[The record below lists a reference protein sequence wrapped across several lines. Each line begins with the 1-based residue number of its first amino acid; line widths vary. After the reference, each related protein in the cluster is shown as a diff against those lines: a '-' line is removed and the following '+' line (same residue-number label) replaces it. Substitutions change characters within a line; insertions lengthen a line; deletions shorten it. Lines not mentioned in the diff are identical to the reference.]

1 MRKIIVLLTITITA
15 LLGAQLPALANLAG
29 QPIIGDLN
37 GDGRLDRATLGRI
50 AVGDPTCTVSVET
63 RKPDGTYQAPVVHSY
78 TSPIESEPKCPN
90 MGVAV
95 DLKGDGVTELVT
107 TSFYGFVGPDLL
119 VLRKFQPIARYDGLK
134 MPSAI
139 ETVDFNGDG
148 LGDVWESTDEQ
159 MTMHALLSTKKGAIV
174 PGPFSVCSQDGVPQH
189 YFADFNGDG
198 GQDLLVSRRC
208 EFQETPALSA
218 EVYFGDGAPKAVLT
232 TASYGSGI
240 RLEVFPID
248 LNRDSIPDAG
258 VIERHSDGT
267 NVVRHFRNDG
277 TGTFTEVPALGTTTA
292 TTAPYESPA
301 GTAHH

>member
-1 MRKIIVLLTITITA
+1 MRRLFVLLTVTIA
-15 LLGAQLPALANLAG
+15 AVLGAQIPALANLAN

-37 GDGRLDRATLGRI
+37 GDGRLDRATLGRSAI
-50 AVGDPTCTVSVET
+50 GDPTCTVSVET

-78 TSPIESEPKCPN
+78 TLPIKGELCPN

-107 TSFYGFVGPDLL
+107 TNFYGSGLV
-119 VLRKFQPIARYDGLK
+119 VLRKFQPIARYDGLSF
-134 MPSAI
+134 PSAI

-148 LGDVWESTDEQ
+148 LGDIWESTDEVVN
-159 MTMHALLSTKKGAIV
+159 MRALLSTKKGAIV

-208 EFQETPALSA
+208 DYLETPGFSA
-218 EVYFGDGAPKAVLT
+218 EVYFGNGAPKAVLT
-232 TASYGSGI
+232 TASS
-240 RLEVFPID
+240 RPEVFPID
-248 LNRDSIPDAG
+248 LNRDGIPDAG
-258 VIERHSDGT
+258 VIERHPDGVT
-267 NVVRHFRNDG
+267 VVRHFRNDG
-277 TGTFTEVPALGTTTA
+277 TGTFTEVPALTTLVLPA
-292 TTAPYESPA
+292 RYQAPT